1 LPTCRK
7 VVRHFDQQ
15 GHRIDKLAAISGAYA
30 EQRQHGRQGGEQTLA
45 VGYRRAIG
53 NRASVSIGGAFS
65 IDEKSVSAGAGFS

>member
-1 LPTCRK
+1 MPNSSGMAGK
-7 VVRHFDQQ
+7 N
-15 GHRIDKLAAISGAYA
+15 RIGVGIGA
-30 EQRQHGRQGGEQTLA
+30 QGGEQTLA